1 MKQMKKTEILSI
13 GLMMF
18 SVFFGAGNLIFPPSL
33 GQSAGTNFVTAIIGF
48 LLTGVGLPL
57 LGIVAIATTG
67 GDYPSF
73 ISRRVHP
80 RFAALLL
87 GLLYLAIGPLF
98 AIPRT
103 GAVSFEIG
111 IRPFL
116 AWDEVMAG
124 QAIYTAIFF
133 ALTYWLSLSPGK
145 IVDRVGKILTPA
157 LLAFLVI
164 LFVKSFV
171 TPLGPIL
178 EPQGIYRSIPFAQGF
193 QNGYLTMDLLASLAV
208 GAIVVSAVR
217 TAGVEETRQIGRI
230 CLMGGV
236 IAIFLMSLVYVS
248 LSYLG
253 ATSAMRLGLSANG
266 GVILSTAAG
275 ILFGQF
281 GQIIL
286 ALIIALACL
295 TTSVGMLSAFSSYFH
310 EATGRRVAYRRFV
323 QVGALFGFAASNVG
337 LTELIR
343 ISVPFLVAIY
353 PIVIV
358 LVVLTLFDRLI
369 GGNRSV
375 YRMSL
380 ALTAVF
386 SVITGLKTA
395 GFDLS
400 AIDALLTSC
409 VPFYD
414 VNLGWIAPAVIG
426 GIVGGVMDMIASRAA
441 EAGEEPACEE
451 IATK

>member
-193 QNGYLTMDLLASLAV
+193 QNGYH
-208 GAIVVSAVR
+208 
-217 TAGVEETRQIGRI
+217 
-230 CLMGGV
+230 
-236 IAIFLMSLVYVS
+236 
-248 LSYLG
+248 
-253 ATSAMRLGLSANG
+253 
-266 GVILSTAAG
+266 AA
-275 ILFGQF
+275 
-281 GQIIL
+281 
-286 ALIIALACL
+286 
-295 TTSVGMLSAFSSYFH
+295 
-310 EATGRRVAYRRFV
+310 
-323 QVGALFGFAASNVG
+323 
-337 LTELIR
+337 
-343 ISVPFLVAIY
+343 
-353 PIVIV
+353 
-358 LVVLTLFDRLI
+358 LVV
-369 GGNRSV
+369 
-375 YRMSL
+375 
-380 ALTAVF
+380 
-386 SVITGLKTA
+386 
-395 GFDLS
+395 
-400 AIDALLTSC
+400 
-409 VPFYD
+409 
-414 VNLGWIAPAVIG
+414 
-426 GIVGGVMDMIASRAA
+426 AA
-441 EAGEEPACEE
+441 
-451 IATK
+451 